1 MGQKVNPIVQRIGII
16 RGWASNWYAD
26 KNKYKELLHRDIIL
40 RKKIEDKL
48 KSASVSAI
56 EINRSPG
63 AVIINIHTAKPGL
76 IIGRQGTSIDKLRE
90 ELGKKFNEKFD
101 INIIEVKKPEL
112 NAILVAEG
120 IVRQIE
126 RRFPYRRAAKQA
138 VQKAMEVGGKGIKVQ
153 VSGRLNGVEIAR
165 SEFFK
170 EGNIPLHTFR
180 ADIDYTAMCAHTTYG
195 AIGVKVWI
203 YRGDI
208 FKKDMDSMRQSQL
221 IQANQ

>member
-1 MGQKVNPIVQRIGII
+1 MGQKVNPIVQRISII

-40 RKKIEDKL
+40 REKIEEKL
-48 KSASVSAI
+48 KSASVAAI

-63 AVIINIHTAKPGL
+63 NVVINIHTAKPGL
-76 IIGRQGTSIDKLRE
+76 IIGRQGSSIDKLRE
-90 ELGKKFNEKFD
+90 DLGKKFNEKFD
-101 INIIEVKKPEL
+101 INIVEVKKPEL
-112 NAILVAEG
+112 NAKLVAES
-120 IVRQIE
+120 ICKQIE
-126 RRFPYRRAAKQA
+126 KRFPYRRAAKQA
-138 VQKAMEVGGKGIKVQ
+138 VQKAIESGAKGIKVQ

-180 ADIDYTAMCAHTTYG
+180 ADIDYVSMSAQTTYG

-203 YRGDI
+203 NRGDV
-208 FKKDMDSMRQSQL
+208 FKKDLDSIRQSKL
-221 IQANQ
+221 VQANQ